1 MTVPV
6 AFAAGS
12 GRLLPIADGQAAAAW
27 PQPLLLPT
35 IVRQSGTPAETFGP
49 TAYTA
54 LAATVARTPD
64 ERTPD
69 ERISAAAAQDPAVLN
84 TASDIIDDVYAFTRY
99 WANYVS
105 LELGP
110 WLINWIPFGYLI
122 SDQILIWYPNFV
134 LPVVDSFVY
143 DFLDPVVNDP
153 LNLAVWA
160 EGISTIVD
168 TAVTGVR
175 NGITAEI
182 QYILDFG
189 WFPFPL
195 PPLPSFPLPAT
206 SLAGE
211 EAAEAAVERAT
222 VDSDA
227 SAAES
232 DVASPADDVRSDD
245 GSATPADGLTH
256 EESPGSADDAD
267 ETDETAPDP
276 VDDVSGDVVDGTVV
290 DEGDEGYEGDADVV
304 EEAVEADV
312 TTDADTGADAAA
324 DGDHVEPASGDAP
337 ADSDG
342 GTAASGSETD

>member
-6 AFAAGS
+6 SFAAGS

-35 IVRQSGTPAETFGP
+35 IARQSGTPAETFGP

-195 PPLPSFPLPAT
+195 PPLPSFPLPAA

-211 EAAEAAVERAT
+211 EPAEAAVQRAT

-232 DVASPADDVRSDD
+232 DMASAAAVVEPDDE
-245 GSATPADGLTH
+245 SATQADGLTH
-256 EESPGSADDAD
+256 EQSPGSADDAD
-267 ETDETAPDP
+267 ETAPDAA
-276 VDDVSGDVVDGTVV
+276 DDASDGTDGTDGTDETVV
-290 DEGDEGYEGDADVV
+290 DEGDEGDADVV
-304 EEAVEADV
+304 EEAVEDDD
-312 TTDADTGADAAA
+312 TTDAGTGADAAA
-324 DGDHVEPASGDAP
+324 DGDHAEPASGDAP
-337 ADSDG
+337 ADSDSS
-342 GTAASGSETD
+342 AATSGSETD